1 MASIIAPLLTIH
13 NQIKVFH
20 WQTRSFSEHKA
31 LDGAYESLEESI
43 DEFVET
49 YQGIFGRIFAQ
60 DSFLIELKNHEHS
73 QTSPM
78 GMEDCPMSNV
88 PSTVNSWISYLKG
101 LDQDEQINKHTDLLN
116 IRDEMLGALNQLQY
130 LLTLC

>member
-1 MASIIAPLLTIH
+1 MASIIAPLLTML

-31 LDGAYESLEESI
+31 LDTAYESLEESI

-49 YQGIFGRIFAQ
+49 YQGVFGRVMAQ
-60 DSFLIELKNHEHS
+60 SSFVLELVNHQHN
-73 QTSPM
+73 QVNN

-88 PSTVNSWISYLKG
+88 PSYISTYINYLKSF
-101 LDQDEQINKHTDLLN
+101 DQDPQINQHSDLLN